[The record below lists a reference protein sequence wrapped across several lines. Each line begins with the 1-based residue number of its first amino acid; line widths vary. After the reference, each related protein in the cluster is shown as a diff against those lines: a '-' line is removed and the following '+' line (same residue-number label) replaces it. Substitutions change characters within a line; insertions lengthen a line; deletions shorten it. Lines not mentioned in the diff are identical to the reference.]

1 MSAGNKVAVLQFER
15 WLRGGEIKIEADKW
29 YKSCKPHE
37 SPSLFLIPPQPP
49 VYLRG
54 SIMSPLKR
62 VHANRTVLNKTS
74 TARLGQQLRA
84 PFPRLTS
91 WLWADCCFYRPL
103 PPGPQQ
109 YLVNSRHWRRAGPQ
123 TIYPIQGSSL
133 PGSETFRFRVASAE
147 RCVFRNKIRSATLSS
162 GRWRQFLFTVWSI
175 WLAPV
180 SAYWVS

>member
-1 MSAGNKVAVLQFER
+1 MRLDILPNAHFCIIRNGEGLCDFKLLWPVKQNKEKTVPSVLNQKMTRELTCGMKMSAGNKVAVFQFER
-15 WLRGGEIKIEADKW
+15 WLRGAEIKIEADKW

-54 SIMSPLKR
+54 SIISPLKR

-91 WLWADCCFYRPL
+91 WLWTDCCFYRPL
-103 PPGPQQ
+103 PPGP
-109 YLVNSRHWRRAGPQ
+109 H
-123 TIYPIQGSSL
+123 
-133 PGSETFRFRVASAE
+133 
-147 RCVFRNKIRSATLSS
+147 
-162 GRWRQFLFTVWSI
+162 
-175 WLAPV
+175 
-180 SAYWVS
+180 